1 MEFRFGFNK
10 ILDWLVSVFVANMS
24 QKLFLLRIPLSTRGL
39 EAFKHLLAVI
49 ILHVL
54 FQRRRP
60 RCRELAN
67 VTFDD
72 SLLSFLLFD
81 KNRVRLLLLRNCADF
96 QVGDWPCTAAI
107 SGLYTLGFHLRQK
120 QIVNANFNAM

>member
-1 MEFRFGFNK
+1 MAPSFPEFALF
-10 ILDWLVSVFVANMS
+10 DWFIFVFVANMS
-24 QKLFLLRIPLSTRGL
+24 QKLFLLGIPLSTRGL

-54 FQRRRP
+54 FQSSRP

-81 KNRVRLLLLRNCADF
+81 KNRISLLLLRNCADF

-107 SGLYTLGFHLRQK
+107 SGLYALGFHLRQK
-120 QIVNANFNAM
+120 KIVNANLNAM